1 MQQVL
6 TDLRALGIVLSRDD
20 FRTGFTSLSYLS
32 ALPVDGLRID
42 RSFVSVMGS
51 SRQSLMLAR
60 SVVQLG
66 LALDLRTIAEGVET
80 SEQADLLK
88 GMGCD
93 YAQGYFWARPLPRD
107 EYEEYLRGPVGLLE
121 HVEV

>member
-1 MQQVL
+1 QVL
-6 TDLRALGIVLSRDD
+6 ADLLALGIVVSLDD
-20 FRTGFTSLSYLS
+20 FGTGYSSLSYLS
-32 ALPVDGLRID
+32 TLPVDGLKID

-60 SVVQLG
+60 SVVQLS

-80 SEQADLLK
+80 VEQADLLK

-93 YAQGYFWARPLPRD
+93 YAQGYLWARPLPQP
-107 EYEEYLRGPVGLLE
+107 EYEAYLRGPVVLLE
-121 HVEV
+121 AVEA